1 MIAEAIEAYEAEMAR
16 ACPSL
21 RLGLALLKRSAC
33 ECRGRRS
40 ISGMVEYCARWRAN
54 AKRHQ

>member
-1 MIAEAIEAYEAEMAR
+1 MIAEAIEAYEAEVGR
-16 ACPSL
+16 ACPGL

-54 AKRHQ
+54 ATRHQ